1 MLTLSSKPSP
11 PEPGSKNGRRKK
23 KKSPVFYDPT
33 AKRGIALEIVGSLLV
48 LGAIVWFVS
57 FGLGIYLLGKLPV
70 PEIGGRGL
78 AFADQRTPPA
88 PGSRPAA
95 VGVPQP
101 SPGTSPATPRKALV
115 PEEIYGYLPYWSAW
129 GDRALDEHLTD
140 LDGLMPQWYQ
150 IALPSGELTPLGFSS
165 AHQVRIA
172 DVIARRRWAL
182 TLLPVVDLFD
192 PAEIARALAS
202 PEKVEQI
209 RSTLVRE
216 VAAKAYDGI
225 CLNIASV
232 PDTSYKDLGRLLA
245 GLRQSFAA
253 IGRQTCIVV
262 ASYQSPWTDAT
273 IAASVDRYVV
283 LAFEEPVDSARPMP
297 LAPQAWFAD
306 LLSSLA
312 AQIPPEKLVVALG
325 NFSYDWVSGDN
336 VPREMSFAEASRLA
350 GLYRSGIR
358 VDPVSLNST
367 TRFVDSDGDRHR
379 IWLLDAVSFHNQLVA
394 LSELGRMPAV
404 AIWPF
409 PDADPGVWRLLDGPS
424 ARRPVQSLLKNVPL
438 AGYVGYDGKGAFHK
452 LVRAP
457 ENGLRDVV
465 LDPATGLI
473 TAETYE
479 RAAEPFSVLRY
490 GAGERGMVALTFDD
504 GPDPRFTNAILDEL
518 ATLDAPGAFFVI
530 GRQALENTGVV
541 RRIVDAGHE
550 IGVHTYSHPMLERSS
565 EWRSRFE
572 LNITERLIAS
582 LTGRQ
587 TLLFRSPYGNSEGP
601 LTGAE
606 AEPLRLLDQQGYI
619 VVGAD
624 IVPPDWLRIS
634 ADEIVASVL
643 RDIKAGSGN
652 VIVLHDGGGD
662 REATVKAIPILVNT
676 LRREGYRFVSL
687 AEMLGLPE
695 EVIMPQDR
703 RADATFDAIS
713 FDIIRYQSR
722 AFYWLFWISIVA
734 GITRAVF
741 VIVASQLRTPHPLRV
756 ADYAPPVT
764 VLIPAYCE
772 EETVIDTVNA
782 VLASDYPDLKV
793 VVIDDGSTDDTCV
806 RLLETYGR
814 NSRVLITRQAN
825 HGKYAALNHAYTHVD
840 TDIVVAIDAD
850 TQIAP
855 DAIRKIVRHFCD
867 PAIGA
872 VAGNVKVRNRD
883 RLLAR
888 MQALEYLTSQNV
900 DRRASEVINGMLVV
914 PGALGAWR
922 RKAVEDAGYYSSE
935 TFAEDADLT
944 VSVIRAGYKVVYEE
958 AAIART
964 VAPISLDRFLHQRLR
979 WLFGMMQTGWKHR
992 SAVFEMKGI
1001 GLISITDLL
1010 LFGVLTTTM
1019 APLIDAGLVWVIA
1032 DRVVTLYFD
1041 PSAPWSE
1048 ASLYVIA
1055 AYTIFAMSDLMVGL
1069 MPFYYEAKEDKRLI
1083 LLLPLQRVFY
1093 RQLLYFSTYRA
1104 IALALTGRL
1113 MRWRKATDTAA
1124 VGSAAMRLAPRVV
1137 AVKKAGDPPPSGRR
1151 RPPDNHG

>member
-1 MLTLSSKPSP
+1 MSSKPSP

-23 KKSPVFYDPT
+23 KKNPVFYDPT

-78 AFADQRTPPA
+78 AFADQRTPAA

-115 PEEIYGYLPYWSAW
+115 PEQIYGYLPYWSAW

-140 LDGLMPQWYQ
+140 LDGLMPEWYQ

-209 RSTLVRE
+209 RSALVRE

-232 PDTSYKDLGRLLA
+232 PDTSYKDLGWLLA

-283 LAFEEPVDSARPMP
+283 LAFEEPADSARPMP

-367 TRFVDSDGDRHR
+367 TRFVDGDGDRHR

-541 RRIVDAGHE
+541 HRIVDAGHE

-652 VIVLHDGGGD
+652 VIVLHDGGGN

-695 EVIMPQDR
+695 EVIMPHDR

-772 EETVIDTVNA
+772 EESILDTVAA

-806 RLLETYGR
+806 RLLEAYGR

-855 DAIRKIVRHFCD
+855 DAIRKIVRHFRD

-922 RKAVEDAGYYSSE
+922 RKAVEDADYYSSE

-958 AAIART
+958 GAVART
-964 VAPISLDRFLHQRLR
+964 VAPTSLDRFLHQRLR

-1032 DRVVTLYFD
+1032 DRIVTLYFD

-1048 ASLYVIA
+1048 ASLFVIA

-1069 MPFYYEAKEDKRLI
+1069 LPFYFETKEDKRLI

-1137 AVKKAGDPPPSGRR
+1137 AATKAGDPPPSGRR

>member
-1 MLTLSSKPSP
+1 MLTLSLKPNP

-23 KKSPVFYDPT
+23 KQSPIFYDPT
-33 AKRGIALEIVGSLLV
+33 ARRGIALEVVGSLLV

-57 FGLGIYLLGKLPV
+57 FGLGIYLLGKLPS
-70 PEIGGRGL
+70 PEIAGGGT
-78 AFADQRTPPA
+78 AFADQRPPPA

-95 VGVPQP
+95 AGVPQP
-101 SPGTSPATPRKALV
+101 SPGASPATPRKALV
-115 PEEIYGYLPYWSAW
+115 PEEVYGYLPYWSAW
-129 GDRALDEHLTD
+129 GDQALEKHLTAM
-140 LDGLMPQWYQ
+140 DGLMPEWYE
-150 IALPSGELTPLGFSS
+150 ISLPAGELVPIGFS
-165 AHQVRIA
+165 ATHQVRIA
-172 DVIARRRWAL
+172 DIVARRRWAL

-209 RSTLVRE
+209 RSALVRE

-253 IGRQTCIVV
+253 IDRQTCIVV
-262 ASYQSPWTDAT
+262 ASYQTPWTDAT

-283 LAFEEPVDSARPMP
+283 LAFNEPADSARPVP
-297 LAPQAWFAD
+297 LAPQAWFTD
-306 LLSSLA
+306 LFASVA
-312 AQIPPEKLVVALG
+312 AQVPPEKLVVALG
-325 NFSYDWVSGDN
+325 NHSYDWVSGDN
-336 VPREMSFAEASRLA
+336 VPRAMSFPEASRLA

-367 TRFVDSDGDRHR
+367 TRFIDGDGNRHR
-379 IWLLDAVSFHNQLVA
+379 LWLLDAISFHNQLVA
-394 LSELGRMPAV
+394 LSGSGKMPAV
-404 AIWPF
+404 AIWPLT
-409 PDADPGVWRLLDGPS
+409 DADPGVWRLLDGPS
-424 ARRPVQSLLKNVPL
+424 ARKPVQSLLKNVSL
-438 AGYVGYDGKGAFHK
+438 SGYIGYDGKGAFHK

-457 ENGLRDVV
+457 ESGLRNVV

-473 TAETYE
+473 TDENYE

-490 GAGERGMVALTFDD
+490 GAGKPEMVALTFDD
-504 GPDPRFTNAILDEL
+504 GPDPRFTDAILDAL
-518 ATLDAPGAFFVI
+518 AALDAPGAFFVI
-530 GRQALENTGVV
+530 GRQALENTDIVH
-541 RRIVDAGHE
+541 RIVERGHE
-550 IGVHTYSHPMLERSS
+550 IGVHTYSHPMLEKSS

-606 AEPLRLLDQQGYI
+606 AEPMRLLDQQGYI

-624 IVPPDWLRIS
+624 IVPPDWQRIS

-643 RDIKAGSGN
+643 RQLKAGSGN
-652 VIVLHDGGGD
+652 VIVLHDGGGN
-662 REATVKAIPILVNT
+662 REATVKAIPILVST

-687 AEMLGLPE
+687 AEMLGLPT

-713 FDIIRYQSR
+713 FDIIRYQSK

-741 VIVASQLRTPHPLRV
+741 VIVTSQLRTPHPLRV

-772 EETVIDTVNA
+772 EETILDTVAA
-782 VLASDYPDLKV
+782 VLASDYPDLRV
-793 VVIDDGSTDDTCV
+793 VVIDDGSTDNTCV
-806 RLLETYGR
+806 RLLETYGHR
-814 NSRVLITRQAN
+814 PRVLITRQAN

-850 TQIAP
+850 TRIEP
-855 DAIRKIVRHFCD
+855 DAIRKIVRHFRD

-872 VAGNVKVRNRD
+872 VAGNVKVGNRD

-935 TFAEDADLT
+935 TSAEDADLT

-958 AAIART
+958 DAIART
-964 VAPISLDRFLHQRLR
+964 RAPTSLDRFLHQRLR

-992 SAVFEMKGI
+992 GAVFEMKGI

-1010 LFGVLTTTM
+1010 LFGVLTTIM

-1041 PSAPWSE
+1041 PSAPWSDT
-1048 ASLYVIA
+1048 SLFVIA
-1055 AYTIFAMSDLMVGL
+1055 AYTVFAMCDLMVGL
-1069 MPFYYEAKEDKRLI
+1069 MPFYFEAKEDKRLI

-1113 MRWRKATDTAA
+1113 MRWRKATDAA
-1124 VGSAAMRLAPRVV
+1124 TVGAAARRLAPRVV
-1137 AVKKAGDPPPSGRR
+1137 TATKPGDRPPSAPN